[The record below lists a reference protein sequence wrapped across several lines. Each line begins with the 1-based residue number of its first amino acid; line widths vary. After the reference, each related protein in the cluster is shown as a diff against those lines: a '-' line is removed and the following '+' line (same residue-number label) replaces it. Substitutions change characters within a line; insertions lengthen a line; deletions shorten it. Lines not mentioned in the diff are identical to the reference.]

1 MINAI
6 RNLGRQAS
14 DDTFESLA
22 EKYGDKYRALAIA
35 AVGSG
40 TFVALLMSTIIN
52 VAIPDIMGAFGV
64 DQSDAQWLSTGF
76 LASSTISMLVSSW
89 VINRFGVQNA
99 FFFPSL
105 AFIAGSMVATVSPNN
120 EVLILARVIQGLAY
134 GFYMPIAMYVMTR
147 IFPPEK
153 QGIGMAIFGVMAV
166 LGPAIGPYLGGL
178 AVDALGWRSVFY
190 LPLPLALLSLPMTL
204 WYLPGHVDPD
214 NQSRLDIKSVLW
226 LSIATTLIL
235 VGLSNGQR
243 YGWNSDFVI
252 FCLGAGGFAAFA
264 FISQQLV
271 SKDPLL
277 NLRLF
282 ANRDFAYASIV
293 SVLFGVG
300 MFGGMYAVP
309 LFLQTIQGITP
320 TEAGLAM
327 LPAGIV
333 LTITF
338 PIAGLLSDK
347 LPTNWMVVLGMLLMA
362 YGTAVMVMA
371 DRFTPFW
378 TICWWLIISRIGMS
392 AIMPSMSKAALISL
406 PTVLLTQASGTINFV
421 RQLGGAVGVNLTS
434 VTLDRST
441 SAHMEYINNSQNEE
455 NVQTQ
460 TMIAQL
466 IPELH
471 QSGVDMASQQPLAA
485 WIMQKELYRQAMSL
499 GFQDTFLFMGIVV
512 GIGVIP
518 AYFLGRT
525 RKQD

>member
-1 MINAI
+1 MLNKFH
-6 RNLGRQAS
+6 NLGRQAGN
-14 DDTFESLA
+14 DTFESLA
-22 EKYGDKYRALAIA
+22 DRYGSKYRALAIA

-40 TFVALLMSTIIN
+40 TFVALLMTTIIN
-52 VAIPDIMGAFGV
+52 VAIPDIMGAFGI

-76 LASSTISMLVSSW
+76 LASSTISMLMSSW
-89 VINRFGVQNA
+89 MINRFGVQNA

-105 AFIAGSMVATVSPNN
+105 GFIAGSMLAAVSPNN
-120 EVLILARVIQGLAY
+120 EILILARVIQGFAY
-134 GFYMPIAMYVMTR
+134 GFYMPIAMFVMTR

-178 AVDALGWRSVFY
+178 AVDAFGWRSVFY
-190 LPLPLALLSLPMTL
+190 LPLPLALLGLPMTL
-204 WYLPGHVDPD
+204 WYLPGHTDPCRRI
-214 NQSRLDIKSVLW
+214 RLDIKGVLW
-226 LSIATTLIL
+226 LSIAITTILI
-235 VGLSNGQR
+235 GLSNGQR
-243 YGWNSDFVI
+243 YGWNSDFVML
-252 FCLGAGGFAAFA
+252 CLGVGGFASFA

-271 SKDPLL
+271 AGEPLL

-293 SVLFGVG
+293 SVLFGIG

-327 LPAGIV
+327 LPAGVV

-347 LPTNWMVVLGMLLMA
+347 LPSNWMVILGMALIA
-362 YGTAVMVMA
+362 YGSGVMVLA

-392 AIMPSMSKAALISL
+392 AVMPAMSKAALISL
-406 PTVLLTQASGTINFV
+406 PTALLTQASGAINFV

-434 VTLDRST
+434 VTLDRRTST
-441 SAHMEYINNSQNEE
+441 HMDYINNFQNEE

-466 IPELH
+466 VPELH
-471 QSGVDMASQQPLAA
+471 QSGVDLASQQPLAA

-499 GFQDTFLFMGIVV
+499 GFQDTFLYMGIVV
-512 GIGVIP
+512 AIGVIP
-518 AYFLGRT
+518 AYFMGLKG
-525 RKQD
+525 KQH

>member
-1 MINAI
+1 MSN
-6 RNLGRQAS
+6 RQ
-14 DDTFESLA
+14 TL
-22 EKYGDKYRALAIA
+22 
-35 AVGSG
+35 
-40 TFVALLMSTIIN
+40 
-52 VAIPDIMGAFGV
+52 
-64 DQSDAQWLSTGF
+64 
-76 LASSTISMLVSSW
+76 
-89 VINRFGVQNA
+89 
-99 FFFPSL
+99 
-105 AFIAGSMVATVSPNN
+105 FI
-120 EVLILARVIQGLAY
+120 LI
-134 GFYMPIAMYVMTR
+134 
-147 IFPPEK
+147 
-153 QGIGMAIFGVMAV
+153 
-166 LGPAIGPYLGGL
+166 
-178 AVDALGWRSVFY
+178 
-190 LPLPLALLSLPMTL
+190 
-204 WYLPGHVDPD
+204 
-214 NQSRLDIKSVLW
+214 
-226 LSIATTLIL
+226 
-235 VGLSNGQR
+235 
-243 YGWNSDFVI
+243 
-252 FCLGAGGFAAFA
+252 GFAAFA